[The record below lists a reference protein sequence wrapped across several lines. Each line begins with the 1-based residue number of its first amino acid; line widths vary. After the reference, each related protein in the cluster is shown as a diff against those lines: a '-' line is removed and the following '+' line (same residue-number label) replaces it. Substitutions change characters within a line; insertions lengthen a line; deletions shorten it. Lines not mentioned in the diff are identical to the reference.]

1 VRRVFISHGS
11 RDTWIAQQMSRCITD
26 CGAETFIDVNDV
38 ASGDDFKKRIQAEI
52 ARADEMVALFTA
64 LSVQRSWVWIEIG
77 AAWVL
82 EKRIVGIIY
91 GMTVAQFERASGGKA
106 VLQDLNLRDLNEFDV
121 YLEELRQRIA
131 HGR

>member
-1 VRRVFISHGS
+1 
-11 RDTWIAQQMSRCITD
+11 
-26 CGAETFIDVNDV
+26 
-38 ASGDDFKKRIQAEI
+38 
-52 ARADEMVALFTA
+52 LFTA